1 MKRKGVTRREFMG
14 EVAALSAV
22 GVASSHALGGEKHQ
36 RKPVIRPPRLRPG
49 DTVGLVCPASAPF
62 EPSAIREGKMAM
74 EKLGFKVKIGRNVGK
89 KYGYLGGTDQERATD
104 VQEMFDDPQ
113 VKAIIALRGGYGC
126 LRILNH
132 LDYDHIRTHPKI
144 LLGYSDIT
152 ILLLAVHQMTGLV
165 TFHGPVALSTFSPYT
180 VDLLQRVLMKDEPLG
195 EIGEAPGALPLG
207 VNGLSGRAS
216 GRLIGG
222 NLTLVAASL
231 GTPYEVDTDGRLL
244 FLEEVGEEPY
254 DIDRHLTHL
263 LLAGKLDRAAGIA
276 LDRMQRCGPRDY
288 QPAFPTTLSVEE
300 VISDR
305 LGHLGR
311 PVVFGL
317 SLGHA
322 ADKPTLPIGVMA
334 TLDAGKGRLSL
345 DEPAVS

>member
-1 MKRKGVTRREFMG
+1 
-14 EVAALSAV
+14 
-22 GVASSHALGGEKHQ
+22 
-36 RKPVIRPPRLRPG
+36 LRPG

-62 EPSAIREGKMAM
+62 GPLAIREGKMTM
-74 EKLGFKVKIGRNVGK
+74 EKLGFKVKVGRNVGK

-132 LDYDHIRTHPKI
+132 LDYEHIRTHPKI

-180 VDLLQRVLMKDEPLG
+180 VDLLQRVLMKNEPLG
-195 EIGEAPGALPLG
+195 EIGEAPGALPIG
-207 VNGLSGRAS
+207 VSGLSGRAS
-216 GRLIGG
+216 GPLIGG

-254 DIDRHLTHL
+254 AIDRHLTHL
-263 LLAGKLDRAAGIA
+263 LLAGKLEGVVGIA
-276 LDRMQRCGPRDY
+276 IDRMQRCGPRDY
-288 QPAFPTTLSVEE
+288 QPAFATTLSVEE
-300 VISDR
+300 VVSDR
-305 LGHLGR
+305 LGHLGK
-311 PVVFGL
+311 PVGFGL

-334 TLDAGKGRLSL
+334 TLDARTGRLSL

>member
-1 MKRKGVTRREFMG
+1 MTRKGVTRRQFMG

-22 GVASSHALGGEKHQ
+22 GVAGSRVRARGKT
-36 RKPVIRPPRLRPG
+36 RPKAIIKPPRLRPG

-62 EPSAIREGKMAM
+62 EPSAIREGKMAT
-74 EKLGFKVKIGRNVGK
+74 EKLGFRVKIGRNVGK

-104 VQEMFDDPQ
+104 LQEMFDDPE
-113 VKAIIALRGGYGC
+113 VKAIVALRGGYGC
-126 LRILNH
+126 LRILEL
-132 LDYDHIRTHPKI
+132 LDYEHIRSHPKI

-152 ILLLAVHQMTGLV
+152 SLLLAVHQMTGLV

-180 VDLLQRVLMKDEPLG
+180 VDLLQRVLMSAEPAG
-195 EIGEAPGALPLG
+195 EISEAPGSLPID
-207 VNGLSGRAS
+207 VNGLSRRVT
-216 GRLIGG
+216 GRLTGG
-222 NLTLVAASL
+222 NLTLITASL
-231 GTPYEVDTDGRLL
+231 GTPYEVDTEGRLL
-244 FLEEVGEEPY
+244 FLEEVGEEPC

-263 LLAGKLDRAAGIA
+263 LLAGKLHAAAGIA
-276 LDRMQRCGPRDY
+276 IDRMQRCGPRDY

-305 LGHLGR
+305 LAQLPV

-322 ADKPTLPIGVMA
+322 ADKPTLPLGIRA
-334 TLDAGKGRLSL
+334 TLDVAKGRLSL
-345 DEPAVS
+345 DEAAVS